1 MMTKETEE
9 KLFIYTID
17 KENFFEVSNTQQLV
31 MRLDKLKHL
40 LLSAN
45 DFIIGYDTEV
55 NKGYVSLVG
64 LNPRLL
70 KFNFKELTNT
80 EVGINSSTETR
91 GKIC

>member
-45 DFIIGYDTEV
+45 DFIIGYDTQV
-55 NKGYVSLVG
+55 NNGYVSLVG

-80 EVGINSSTETR
+80 EVGTNISTDTR

>member
-45 DFIIGYDTEV
+45 DFIIGYDTKV
-55 NKGYVSLVG
+55 NNGYVSIVG